1 MDAESLF
8 QDALALAEHP
18 DANFVKLGQR
28 LVELR
33 GRSPDR
39 FQDFIKQSRL
49 SRRKAYYLVTIT
61 EQLDELEKRG
71 AKLDEAQLRRIG
83 WTKLQ
88 VIASDL
94 TPGNVAKQLRMAEQH
109 TIRELAIRM
118 RGDKPAPKEHAIL
131 LRFTPE
137 QYQVFE
143 EAILQN
149 GGQRRPT
156 GRGLLNKEEAIIK
169 IMQQSDSPVRRR
181 SRAHLEPP
189 LAGEDPKGERPRTK
203 LPRRQR

>member
-1 MDAESLF
+1 MNAESLL

-18 DANFVKLGQR
+18 DANFLQLGRQ

-33 GRSPDR
+33 GRSSDL
-39 FQDFIKQSRL
+39 FSDFIKQSGL
-49 SRRKAYYLVTIT
+49 GRRKAYYLVTIA
-61 EQLDELEKRG
+61 EQLGEVEKSGTR
-71 AKLDEAQLRRIG
+71 LDDDQLRRIG

-88 VIASDL
+88 VIAPRL
-94 TPGNVAKQLRMAEQH
+94 TSSNVAKQLQMAEQH
-109 TIRELAIRM
+109 TIRELTIRM
-118 RGDKPAPKEHAIL
+118 RGERPAPKEHAIL

-149 GGQRRPT
+149 GGQRKPT

-169 IMQQSDSPVRRR
+169 IMQQSRSPVRRR

-189 LAGEDPKGERPRTK
+189 QAEENPEGQRPKTK
-203 LPRRQR
+203 LPQRQR